1 MAFGDALK
9 KFWFRDDYDEEAY
22 EEEAESAP
30 ASESHYDG
38 YDSYSVKQPAAA
50 GKVMSLREKSS
61 VSLKIHRF
69 KGTQWQEIARKA
81 AGDFKNGCAVLLST
95 EEANKDATTRLLDF
109 LGGVVYA
116 LDGKIAKFS
125 TTGYAIVPFNCEI
138 TGEIYEDL
146 NCQMEDMFS

>member
-9 KFWFRDDYDEEAY
+9 KFWFRDDYEDEAY
-22 EEEAESAP
+22 EEEAESTP
-30 ASESHYDG
+30 ASENHYDG
-38 YDSYSVKQPAAA
+38 YDSYSAKPV

-138 TGEIYEDL
+138 TGEIYEDM
-146 NCQMEDMFS
+146 NYQMEDMFS